1 MSETSNLYRRL
12 GDTDKERQRLILQSR
27 FLGDLSETFFAR
39 AGLEPGMN
47 ALDIG
52 CGTGDLSFLASA
64 FVGPEGYV
72 TGVDQ
77 SVDSIAMATERAES
91 AGIGNVAFE
100 AADVEDLGSLG
111 KEQPFDAL
119 VGRLIMLYLSDPA
132 SVLKDLAS
140 RVRPGGLIV
149 LQEFDM
155 KMAGSQGETPL
166 FDQCRE
172 WILEA
177 FTRAGVDIRLGLRLH
192 ELFTGAG
199 LAHPGTFGATRVESG
214 PDSEIY
220 EGTTETLRTL
230 LPVLEQAGVVDESE
244 IGIDTLAGRMRDE
257 AVSANATLCSPMLVG
272 AWTKA

>member
-1 MSETSNLYRRL
+1 MNETSNLYRRL

-47 ALDIG
+47 VLDIG

-64 FVGPEGYV
+64 FVGPEGRV

-77 SVDSIAMATERAES
+77 SENSIAVAAERAQS
-91 AGIGNVAFE
+91 AGLSNVAFE
-100 AADVEDLGSLG
+100 AADVENLGPLG
-111 KEQPFDAL
+111 KEEPFDAL
-119 VGRLIMLYLSDPA
+119 VGRLVLLYLSDPTA
-132 SVLKDLAS
+132 VLRDLAS
-140 RVRPGGLIV
+140 RVRPGGVILM
-149 LQEFDM
+149 QEFDM
-155 KMAGSQGETPL
+155 KMAGSYGEAPL
-166 FDQCRE
+166 HDQCGG

-177 FTRAGVDIRLGLRLH
+177 FTRAGIDIRLGLRLH

-199 LAHPGTFGATRVESG
+199 LAHPATFGATRVESG

-220 EGTTETLRTL
+220 EWTTETLRTL
-230 LPVLEQAGVVDESE
+230 LPVLEQTGVVDESD
-244 IGIDTLAGRMRDE
+244 IGFETLAGRMRDE

-272 AWTKA
+272 AWTRT